1 MPRIKSLLKGGLL
14 IACFGLLAFGGK
26 KAGQQFARSGIIAR
40 SAAKEK
46 VATTGSSPQARVTG
60 ATAREGIVASSIT
73 RLEALVNGSPYLM
86 GDWEAEME
94 IDALIAKLN
103 AAELAGVF
111 ASLNSARYQHH
122 ILMAKVGAAWMALE
136 PDAAL
141 KAALGKAR
149 RGESSVA
156 CRMFG
161 AWAEDD
167 PRTALAWLD
176 GASLPD
182 KPADLEQELRGS
194 AVMGLVERDFE
205 LATSELLK
213 MRESDLNDYA
223 GYSDPMGAW
232 GHLYVD
238 DPAMRERLVAFAK
251 TTGRAGDFASLN
263 RSLLKAWPQDDAMG
277 MMSYMYELRDYLES
291 GAIASEKS
299 PQVDGAAVAAA
310 IHREYDRPALEW
322 WMERYAESRETPA
335 AMRTAVS
342 DWAQKYPDKM
352 QQWFQEQPPSPQRD
366 ALASSAIPPLARQGK
381 FEEAARTIEQIADP
395 VYRQAAAERLEIFW
409 KDKDAAAA
417 TAWRASLN
425 QQ

>member
-14 IACFGLLAFGGK
+14 LACLGLLAFGGK

-40 SAAKEK
+40 SATKEK
-46 VATTGSSPQARVTG
+46 VATAGSSPQARMTG
-60 ATAREGIVASSIT
+60 ATAREGMAASSIK
-73 RLEALVNGSPYLM
+73 RLEALVDGSSHPG
-86 GDWEAEME
+86 GDWEAQMQ

-103 AAELAGVF
+103 AAELAEVF
-111 ASLNSARYQHH
+111 ASLKEGPYRH
-122 ILMAKVGAAWMALE
+122 ILMAKVGAAWMALD

-141 KAALGKAR
+141 QAALGKAG
-149 RGESSVA
+149 RGEGYLA
-156 CRMFG
+156 RMIFG
-161 AWAEDD
+161 AWAGDD

-176 GASLPD
+176 SAALPD
-182 KPADLEQELRGS
+182 KPANLEQELRGS

-205 LATSELLK
+205 LATAEFLK
-213 MRESDLNDYA
+213 MRESDLDDYA

-263 RSLLKAWPQDDAMG
+263 RSLLRAWPQDDAMG

-322 WMERYAESRETPA
+322 WMERYAESR
-335 AMRTAVS
+335 TAVS
-342 DWAQKYPDKM
+342 NWAQRYPDKM
-352 QQWFQEQPPSPQRD
+352 LQWFQEQPPSPQRD

-381 FEEAARTIEQIADP
+381 FEEAARTIEQIDDP
-395 VYRQAAAERLEIFW
+395 AYRQAAAERLEIFW

-417 TAWRASLN
+417 TAWRASLGEGDE
-425 QQ
+425 